1 MTPQPPS
8 CNFIR
13 YRTTRQ
19 LPDALTTNP
28 GISRVRAEPS
38 PRGLVEATF
47 TSFSNFDKLLTYICV
62 DEHYIL
68 LARYRGWH
76 TRKAFVS
83 DSREA
88 CPRAK
93 TKKMP
98 NGYRLPATTTL
109 FNDTQ
114 SDVQFRRLVRDLLT
128 VTGRLE
134 LARDYFGRRINLT
147 GPQYNLLMTV
157 AELQGATGVSVGS
170 VAQAMHVSSSFVTA
184 ETRKVSA
191 AGLLRKQT
199 NPSDRRGALLKLT
212 PLAHTKVQRLIAE
225 IRAVNDLFFGLL
237 TDKSFIALCASAEAL
252 VEGSRDAMQ
261 YIARIEENSA

>member
-1 MTPQPPS
+1 MS
-8 CNFIR
+8 
-13 YRTTRQ
+13 
-19 LPDALTTNP
+19 A
-28 GISRVRAEPS
+28 
-38 PRGLVEATF
+38 
-47 TSFSNFDKLLTYICV
+47 
-62 DEHYIL
+62 
-68 LARYRGWH
+68 
-76 TRKAFVS
+76 
-83 DSREA
+83 SREA
-88 CPRAK
+88 SLRAK

-98 NGYRLPATTTL
+98 DGYRLPATTSL
-109 FNDTQ
+109 FKDTQ
-114 SDVQFRRLVRDLLT
+114 SDRQFRRLVRDLLT

-157 AELQGATGVSVGS
+157 AELQGAAGVSVGS

-184 ETRKVSA
+184 ETGKLSA

-212 PLAHTKVQRLIAE
+212 PSAHTKVHRLLAE

-237 TDKSFIALCASAEAL
+237 TDKSFTALCAGAEAL

-261 YIARIEENSA
+261 YIARIEENSL